1 MCGACE
7 DEVFLTTPNP
17 HCVLR
22 GLAPVVPAGA
32 PPRRGFQASE
42 VVDEPSSPV
51 QRGRTALAAGL
62 PILSLSAGRARAAM
76 LAGA

>member
-22 GLAPVVPAGA
+22 GLAPAASAPA
-32 PPRRGFQASE
+32 PSRRRFAATE
-42 VVDEPSSPV
+42 VVDATPQEP
-51 QRGRTALAAGL
+51 AFADAAPL
-62 PILSLSAGRARAAM
+62 LSLRIGRARAAAA
-76 LAGA
+76 LRA

>member
-22 GLAPVVPAGA
+22 GLGSATPAA
-32 PPRRGFQASE
+32 LPARSRFAATAVDDDASPQT
-42 VVDEPSSPV
+42 PS
-51 QRGRTALAAGL
+51 AGL
-62 PILSLSAGRARAAM
+62 PPLLSLSRSRAVALQAQRA
-76 LAGA
+76 

>member
-22 GLAPVVPAGA
+22 GQSPATPAAVPARARFAATAVDDAPARPLSALPPLLSLSRGRAGA
-32 PPRRGFQASE
+32 PPAPR
-42 VVDEPSSPV
+42 P
-51 QRGRTALAAGL
+51 
-62 PILSLSAGRARAAM
+62 
-76 LAGA
+76 

>member
-22 GLAPVVPAGA
+22 GLGPDEPAARPARSRFAAITVDDEASPRPLPVVV
-32 PPRRGFQASE
+32 PP
-42 VVDEPSSPV
+42 
-51 QRGRTALAAGL
+51 L
-62 PILSLSAGRARAAM
+62 LSLSRGRAVALNGQRA
-76 LAGA
+76 

>member
-22 GLAPVVPAGA
+22 GLGSATAAPLPARSRFAATGVDDGA
-32 PPRRGFQASE
+32 SSQTPPG
-42 VVDEPSSPV
+42 
-51 QRGRTALAAGL
+51 GL
-62 PILSLSAGRARAAM
+62 PPLLSLSRSRTVALQAQRA
-76 LAGA
+76 

>member
-22 GLAPVVPAGA
+22 GFAPAGA
-32 PPRRGFQASE
+32 PSRRSFIASE
-42 VVDEPSSPV
+42 VVDDAARV
-51 QRGRTALAAGL
+51 DQRARLAPAVALPL
-62 PILSLSAGRARAAM
+62 LSLAAGRARAAM
-76 LAGA
+76 SARP

>member
-22 GLAPVVPAGA
+22 GLAPARPAGA
-32 PPRRGFQASE
+32 LSRRSFIAAE
-42 VVDEPSSPV
+42 VDDAAEAD
-51 QRGRTALAAGL
+51 QRGRLAPAVALPL
-62 PILSLSAGRARAAM
+62 LSLAAGRARAAM
-76 LAGA
+76 AART

>member
-22 GLAPVVPAGA
+22 GLAPAKPAPA
-32 PPRRGFQASE
+32 PSRRSFVAAE
-42 VVDEPSSPV
+42 VVDDAAGADR
-51 QRGRTALAAGL
+51 RGRLAPVVALPL
-62 PILSLSAGRARAAM
+62 LSLAAGRARAAM
-76 LAGA
+76 AART

>member
-22 GLAPVVPAGA
+22 GLAPGASAGA
-32 PPRRGFQASE
+32 PSRRSFVAAE
-42 VVDEPSSPV
+42 VVDDAAAADR
-51 QRGRTALAAGL
+51 RGRVAPTALPL
-62 PILSLSAGRARAAM
+62 LSLTAGRARAAM
-76 LAGA
+76 AARP

>member
-22 GLAPVVPAGA
+22 GLAPAPIAAV
-32 PPRRGFQASE
+32 PPRSRFAATA
-42 VVDEPSSPV
+42 VDDEAAP
-51 QRGRTALAAGL
+51 GALAAAIPPL
-62 PILSLSAGRARAAM
+62 LSLSRSRAAGM
-76 LAGA
+76 LAART

>member
-22 GLAPVVPAGA
+22 GLAPAGPAGA
-32 PPRRGFQASE
+32 PSRRRFVAAEVNDAAEADRRGRLAPAAS
-42 VVDEPSSPV
+42 
-51 QRGRTALAAGL
+51 L
-62 PILSLSAGRARAAM
+62 PLLSLAAGRARAAM
-76 LAGA
+76 TTRA

>member
-22 GLAPVVPAGA
+22 GLGPATSA
-32 PPRRGFQASE
+32 AVSVRSRFAATAVDDEASPPQLSA
-42 VVDEPSSPV
+42 
-51 QRGRTALAAGL
+51 TL
-62 PILSLSAGRARAAM
+62 PPLLSLSRGRAVALNGQRA
-76 LAGA
+76 

>member
-22 GLAPVVPAGA
+22 GLSPAPAGVPPRSRFAATAVDDDA
-32 PPRRGFQASE
+32 PPRPPAVALPPLLSL
-42 VVDEPSSPV
+42 S
-51 QRGRTALAAGL
+51 RGRTASSQAAR
-62 PILSLSAGRARAAM
+62 S
-76 LAGA
+76 

>member
-22 GLAPVVPAGA
+22 GLAAA
-32 PPRRGFQASE
+32 STAAAPRRSRFSATA
-42 VVDEPSSPV
+42 VDDEAARP
-51 QRGRTALAAGL
+51 LAAL
-62 PILSLSAGRARAAM
+62 PPLLSLSRGRAVASQAPRP
-76 LAGA
+76 